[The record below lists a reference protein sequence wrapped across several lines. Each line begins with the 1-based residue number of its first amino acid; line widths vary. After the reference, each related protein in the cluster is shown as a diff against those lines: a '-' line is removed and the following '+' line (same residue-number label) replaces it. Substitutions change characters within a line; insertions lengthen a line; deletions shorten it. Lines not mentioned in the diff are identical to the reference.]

1 MSTPTHSGDGLTL
14 GPVQMLVVGFEGD
27 NFSGEIREELER
39 LKEHDIVR
47 LIDLLLVKKNDD
59 GDIEVLQTSDLDQN
73 EAEEFGAVVGALGG
87 FGAGSAVQL
96 PAPRRLR
103 TDTCSTTTLSGT

>member
-39 LKEHDIVR
+39 LKKHDIVR
-47 LIDLLLVKKNDD
+47 LIDLLLVKKTDD
-59 GDIEVLQTSDLDQN
+59 GEIEVAAD
-73 EAEEFGAVVGALGG
+73 ER
-87 FGAGSAVQL
+87 
-96 PAPRRLR
+96 PR
-103 TDTCSTTTLSGT
+103 SG